1 MRYVVNYVA
10 GYGEHGRYYCTIK
23 DGETP
28 EAAGDAV
35 IAEKM
40 GPPFKFDWVQVESVE
55 TVEEY
60 HAPKV
65 GECNEML

>member
-28 EAAGDAV
+28 EAAGEAV
-35 IAEKM
+35 IAEKLAA
-40 GPPFKFDWVQVESVE
+40 PSSFDWVEVTKVE
-55 TVEEY
+55 TVEEH
-60 HAPKV
+60 HA
-65 GECNEML
+65 G